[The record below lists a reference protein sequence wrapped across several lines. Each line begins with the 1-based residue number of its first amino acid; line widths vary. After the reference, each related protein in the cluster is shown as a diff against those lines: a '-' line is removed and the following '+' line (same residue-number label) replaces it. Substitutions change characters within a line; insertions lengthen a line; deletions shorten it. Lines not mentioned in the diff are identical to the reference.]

1 MKFRQEFTVPEK
13 IEDVWLFFETPL
25 LVAKCIPGIEKAS
38 LLEESLLSVTATQK
52 LGPMSATFDAK
63 VRITEKRNHE
73 KIEFTA
79 TGKAIKG
86 AAGNFRTKN
95 SVSLESIDKNTKI
108 IVEGE
113 AALAGVLGTI
123 GQSVISKQAEKV
135 TRQFA
140 TNLES
145 ALAGK
150 GAPAL
155 DITPQTNNTP
165 KESLRSL
172 SPGNSDD
179 VSTTSIKTTSRDP
192 WVIFAALSS
201 FSTLI
206 LSICILIYF
215 ISTR

>member
-38 LLEESLLSVTATQK
+38 LLEDSLLSVTATQK
-52 LGPMSATFDAK
+52 LGPMSATFNAK
-63 VRITEKRNHE
+63 VRITDKRDHE

-95 SVSLESIDKNTKI
+95 SVSLESNGENTKI

-123 GQSVISKQAEKV
+123 GQSVISRQAEKV
-135 TRQFA
+135 TRQFS
-140 TNLES
+140 TNLET
-145 ALAGK
+145 AIAGK
-150 GAPAL
+150 DTPKL
-155 DITPQTNNTP
+155 DAITQTKNTP

-172 SPGNSDD
+172 DTGNFDD
-179 VSTTSIKTTSRDP
+179 TPTLSTKKTPNNP
-192 WVIFAALSS
+192 WVMFAALCS
-201 FSTLI
+201 FGTLI
-206 LSICILIYF
+206 LSVCILIYLV
-215 ISTR
+215 STG

>member
-63 VRITEKRNHE
+63 VRITEKRNYE

-165 KESLRSL
+165 
-172 SPGNSDD
+172 
-179 VSTTSIKTTSRDP
+179 
-192 WVIFAALSS
+192 
-201 FSTLI
+201 
-206 LSICILIYF
+206 
-215 ISTR
+215 